1 MEQKT
6 KSGFSLYVNSSESV
20 QNAVLLREKKKKY
33 RKILLIGLAI
43 LCIMTFLIYRYRTY
57 RTMSSTKQ
65 ISKEMSDSTQSFAY
79 ENGTICYN
87 EDGISFLNSKGE
99 TEWNKTFSV
108 RNPISSY
115 CRDYIVIAS
124 KSGNEV
130 KLLDDTGNMKSL
142 TVSYPIIDAEVA
154 EQGVIAL
161 MLQGDDGNYIELYD
175 AAQEKLV
182 SIKTTPTQ
190 NGYPMDIDVSSDGQN
205 LVVSYLVVDGIETK
219 SRIAFYNFG
228 DEGKEKEDRL
238 VAGFDFKDTVIP
250 KVSYMGNS
258 RVSAVGDNKLVLF
271 KAGSK
276 PSKKKEVEINESIKS
291 IAVNEDYIALIVEN
305 KDSEEQYEARVYNRA
320 GRQIMSHGFS
330 YEFTKTTLGDGEL
343 LLIGSYH
350 CSILNFAGHEMFSHD
365 FDKRVLDISPTGKAR
380 RYLVSYE
387 SGMELISLR

>member
-20 QNAVLLREKKKKY
+20 QNAIVLREKKKKY

-57 RTMSSTKQ
+57 HTMSSIKE

-115 CRDYIVIAS
+115 CGDYIVVAS

-228 DEGKEKEDRL
+228 NEGKEKEDRL

-258 RVSAVGDNKLVLF
+258 RVSAIGDNELVIF

-276 PSKKKEVEINESIKS
+276 PSMKKEIEINESIKS
-291 IAVNEDYIALIVEN
+291 IAVNEDYAALIVEA
-305 KDSEEQYEARVYNRA
+305 KESEEQYEARVYNRA

-330 YEFTKTTLGDGEL
+330 YEFNKASLGDGEL

-350 CSILNFAGHEMFSHD
+350 CSILNFAGHEMFRHD

-380 RYLVSYE
+380 RYLVS
-387 SGMELISLR
+387 